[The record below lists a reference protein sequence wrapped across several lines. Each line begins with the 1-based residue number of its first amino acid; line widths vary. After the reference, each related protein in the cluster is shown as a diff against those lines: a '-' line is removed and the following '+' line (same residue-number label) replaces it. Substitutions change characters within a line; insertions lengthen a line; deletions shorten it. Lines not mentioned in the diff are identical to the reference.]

1 MFEKVNIPD
10 CIVIIGLVM
19 ALILAIFYALNELA
33 MSIASGLLGYIGG
46 HAPNG
51 HPDPGA
57 VNEETGLR
65 ESDVALAVGKSAA
78 SYLNAAGVETELLQ
92 SDSLYEICEAANDSD
107 ADVFV
112 SIHCNAAMAEEANGT
127 ETWACADSYCGNI
140 LANCIQR
147 QIIDALD
154 TTDRGVKIATPGV
167 NGLYILTN
175 TVMPAV
181 LVELAFITNPGD
193 EEILASAQDAL
204 ARAVARGVTD
214 YEQLILGGK

>member
-1 MFEKVNIPD
+1 MKV
-10 CIVIIGLVM
+10 
-19 ALILAIFYALNELA
+19 FLNP
-33 MSIASGLLGYIGG
+33 G
-46 HAPNG
+46 HAPIG

-92 SDSLYEICEAANDSD
+92 SDSLEEICEAANTSD
-107 ADVFV
+107 ANIFV
-112 SIHCNAAMAEEANGT
+112 SIHCNAAEAEEANGT
-127 ETWACADSYCGNI
+127 ETWACAGSYRGGM

-147 QIIDALD
+147 ELVDALG

-167 NGLYILTN
+167 NGLYVLTN
-175 TVMPAV
+175 TDMPAV
-181 LVELAFITNPGD
+181 LIELAFITNPRD
-193 EEILASAQDAL
+193 ENILAHDQDAL

>member
-1 MFEKVNIPD
+1 MKV
-10 CIVIIGLVM
+10 
-19 ALILAIFYALNELA
+19 FLNP
-33 MSIASGLLGYIGG
+33 G

-65 ESDVALAVGKSAA
+65 ESDVALGVGKSAA

-92 SDSLYEICEAANDSD
+92 SDSLYEICETANSSD
-107 ADVFV
+107 ADIFV
-112 SIHCNAAMAEEANGT
+112 SIHCNAAEDEAANGT

-167 NGLYILTN
+167 NGLYVLTN
-175 TVMPAV
+175 TAMPAV
-181 LVELAFITNPGD
+181 LVELAFITNPDD
-193 EEILASAQDAL
+193 EDILANAQDAL

>member
-1 MFEKVNIPD
+1 MKV
-10 CIVIIGLVM
+10 
-19 ALILAIFYALNELA
+19 FLNP
-33 MSIASGLLGYIGG
+33 G

-107 ADVFV
+107 ADIFV

-127 ETWACADSYCGNI
+127 ETCADSYCGNI

-167 NGLYILTN
+167 NGLYVLTN
-175 TVMPAV
+175 TAMPAV